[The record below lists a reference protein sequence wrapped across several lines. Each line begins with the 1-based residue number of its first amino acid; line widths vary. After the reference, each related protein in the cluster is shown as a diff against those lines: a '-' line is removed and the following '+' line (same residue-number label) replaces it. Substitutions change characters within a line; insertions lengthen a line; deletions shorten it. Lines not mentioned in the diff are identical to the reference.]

1 MKICKMQ
8 MRSNVVLFT
17 KMHLKN
23 ASQNDS
29 LSLQIKVYFAIND
42 FVETNHNKT
51 LTNLDL
57 PKTQNLNKT
66 YKHTPTNDKN
76 TLQEKQKQNLTN
88 KPKWKKKSCFES
100 AKVAIVLVS
109 IML

>member
-1 MKICKMQ
+1 MQ
-8 MRSNVVLFT
+8 MRSNVVLVYKDALKKCKSKWLSFT
-17 KMHLKN
+17 SNQSVLCNKW
-23 ASQNDS
+23 
-29 LSLQIKVYFAIND
+29 